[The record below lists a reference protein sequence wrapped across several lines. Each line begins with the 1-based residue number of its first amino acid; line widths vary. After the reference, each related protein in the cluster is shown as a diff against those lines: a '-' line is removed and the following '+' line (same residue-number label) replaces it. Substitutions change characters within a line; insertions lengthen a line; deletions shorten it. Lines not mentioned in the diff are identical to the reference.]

1 MRCYGRSGARDELDR
16 VGRRRG
22 AGELTF
28 TQTRVA
34 ELVAEGKSNREVAA
48 ELFISRKTV
57 EANLARVFRVLDV
70 RSRTELAVEWP
81 RRLVAPGQ
89 FGS

>member
-1 MRCYGRSGARDELDR
+1 MSSTESGGA
-16 VGRRRG
+16 GA
-22 AGELTF
+22 AGELSV

-34 ELVAEGKSNREVAA
+34 ELVAEGKSNRQVAA
-48 ELFISRKTV
+48 ELFISPKTV

-89 FGS
+89 SGS

>member
-1 MRCYGRSGARDELDR
+1 MSSTESGGA
-16 VGRRRG
+16 GA
-22 AGELTF
+22 AGELSA

-34 ELVAEGKSNREVAA
+34 ELVAEGKSNRQVAA
-48 ELFISRKTV
+48 ELFISPKTV

-70 RSRTELAVEWP
+70 RSRTELAVEWS

-89 FGS
+89 SGS